1 MASVLGTV
9 LRQGFNALFHP
20 ARRTVRGPGALRQF
34 VALPRVFD
42 VVSVLLQLRHL
53 GAVRRLQTTG
63 ASGDAHIGAVH
74 EYNASKTV
82 AKLVTSTRRAEPV
95 YRIAS
100 QPSRDV
106 SGEQLLIVGPRNVQ
120 EFLVAWIH
128 GFRWRNITAIDLYSA
143 HPKIGVM
150 DMHRITCPD
159 ESFGVVTMVNT
170 LGYASDIGKVVAG
183 VYRILQPGG
192 RFCFSHAHVPE
203 SNTTFPGDLVSGDA
217 VLSACRNAGF
227 VVYFHHAI
235 PKTTS
240 ENKRQMSHYVG
251 VEKPA
256 RAGGVP

>member
-1 MASVLGTV
+1 MTSVLGTV

-53 GAVRRLQTTG
+53 GAVQRLQTRD

-106 SGEQLLIVGPRNVQ
+106 SGEPLLIVGPRNVQ

-143 HPKIGVM
+143 HPKIVVM
-150 DMHRITCPD
+150 DMHRITYPD

-183 VYRILQPGG
+183 IYRILRPGG

-203 SNTTFPGDLVSGDA
+203 SAAFPGDLVSGDT
-217 VLSACRNAGF
+217 VLSACRDAGF
-227 VVYFHHAI
+227 EVYFHQSV
-235 PKTTS
+235 PKMTS
-240 ENKRQMSHYVG
+240 ENKRQTSHFIG

-256 RAGGVP
+256 RTGGAS